1 MFLSA
6 LGTLMPKP
14 LPWKWR
20 LIGNFPFLQR
30 WAGFMFQAQA
40 TASHIYAWQWLSL
53 QCLDDERASAT
64 GCWEPDTLGQKW
76 GKQSHPKTHSWVK
89 DAIWTKLKRTQ
100 FESKQVGTF
109 ISHLQTIFSLSIPG
123 SNIYRMPETWR
134 FWHFKGSPRSQ
145 LVVFSIPST
154 FEVQTSKA
162 VGSHKPKNN
171 RMWTWETYDFL
182 KQAWMGLPG
191 MPLGYA
197 NLQL

>member
-1 MFLSA
+1 
-6 LGTLMPKP
+6 MPKP
-14 LPWKWR
+14 LPWTWR
-20 LIGNFPFLQR
+20 LIGNFPFLQS
-30 WAGFMFQAQA
+30 WAGFMFQAKA

-76 GKQSHPKTHSWVK
+76 GNNHT
-89 DAIWTKLKRTQ
+89 LKRILESKMQ
-100 FESKQVGTF
+100 FEPSWKGHNLNLNKLEHSYHIF
-109 ISHLQTIFSLSIPG
+109 KPFFSLSIPG

-171 RMWTWETYDFL
+171 KMWTWETYDFL

-191 MPLGYA
+191 MCCWGMLI
-197 NLQL
+197 